1 VATFTYKARTRQ
13 GEILQDQME
22 ADDTMSVASQLRQ
35 QGLLVID
42 VKEQGVAQK
51 DILEPFKRV
60 KLGDLV
66 VFSRQFAT
74 MINAGLPI
82 VRALYVLSEQTGNPK
97 LQEVVTAV
105 RNDVEAGLALSEAL
119 EKHPKVF
126 NRLYVEMVRAGETGG
141 ILDGVLLL
149 IADQLEGDQELR
161 RKVKSAMTYPTI
173 VLFLAILAASF
184 MLIFIVPV
192 FARMFEDLGS
202 TLPLPTRIAM
212 GLSDILTSIWGVF
225 VYATMIGSVFGFLRW
240 KNTENGR
247 RIWGR
252 ITLRIPARI
261 GDVIHKVALARF
273 ARTLGT
279 LSAAGVPI
287 LQAFEITATSS
298 GNRVIENALLKTR
311 DAVRQGMPIYK
322 PLEDEPVFPPMV
334 TRMIAVGE
342 ETGDVDGMLTKIA
355 EFYESEVDA
364 TVKALTSI
372 VEPLMIVV
380 VGGIVGHHHDDGP
393 HSTNTPP
400 VSSTLP
406 SRSARALRL
415 MPLYCAALSSGV
427 MSSPAPLLTLASSPS
442 T

>member
-1 VATFTYKARTRQ
+1 VATFTYKARNRQ
-13 GEILQDQME
+13 GEILEDQMDG
-22 ADDTMSVASQLRQ
+22 ADTMTVASQLRQ

-42 VKEQGVAQK
+42 VKEQGVAQR
-51 DILEPFKRV
+51 DILEPFKKV

-82 VRALYVLSEQTGNPK
+82 VRSLYVLSEQTENPK
-97 LQEVVTAV
+97 LKEVVVAV
-105 RNDVEAGLALSEAL
+105 RKDVEAGLALSEAL

-126 NRLYVEMVRAGETGG
+126 GKLYVEMVRAGEIGG
-141 ILDGVLLL
+141 ILDGVLLR

-161 RKVKSAMTYPTI
+161 RKVKSAMTYPTV
-173 VLFLAILAASF
+173 VLIIAILAASF

-192 FARMFEDLGS
+192 FARMFEDLGG

-225 VYATMIGSVFGFLRW
+225 LYAGMAAAVFGFLRW
-240 KNTENGR
+240 KKTENGR

-252 ITLRIPARI
+252 LSLRIPFKI

-273 ARTLGT
+273 ARTFGT

-287 LQAFEITATSS
+287 LQALEITATSS
-298 GNRVIENALLKTR
+298 GNWVVENALLKTR
-311 DAVRQGMPIYK
+311 DAIREGIPIYK
-322 PLEDEPVFPPMV
+322 PLEDEPVFPLMV

-342 ETGDVDGMLTKIA
+342 ETGNIDGMLTKIA

-372 VEPLMIVV
+372 IEPLMIVV
-380 VGGIVGHHHDDGP
+380 VGGIVGGIIIAMY
-393 HSTNTPP
+393 
-400 VSSTLP
+400 LP
-406 SRSARALRL
+406 MFKIFELIE
-415 MPLYCAALSSGV
+415 
-427 MSSPAPLLTLASSPS
+427 
-442 T
+442 